1 MESLAPAYTSQ
12 VQPSWQQVWPM
23 TMQDYADL
31 SFFALYFSLFAGIA
45 YIARIHF
52 YIYFEYF
59 KD

>member
-1 MESLAPAYTSQ
+1 MHKA
-12 VQPSWQQVWPM
+12 WQQVWPM

-45 YIARIHF
+45 YIVRIHF